1 MTYVPRQLARLVR
14 LPRQLAD
21 LQRQLAD
28 LQRLAGPA
36 WARKALNEV
45 TAASQ
50 AAQILLALHYQEL
63 ARRKAPL
70 PDMASV
76 EFRCFSQNGEDGL
89 LLYLFSLV
97 GTTDKRSVE
106 ICAGDGIECN
116 TANLIINHGW
126 HGLLIDGDD
135 KSIQRGREFYARCQD
150 TFVRPPALA
159 RAWVT
164 ADNVNSVVTGHGFA
178 GDIDLL
184 SLDMDGVDYWVWKAL
199 TCARPRA
206 VILEYNPTW
215 GPEASV
221 TVPYREDFRMDL
233 SKQPYY
239 ASASLSAYAKLGRE
253 RGYRLVGVH
262 RLGFNAV
269 FLRSDVGAD
278 LVPGITPAECFERH
292 PVLRH
297 WSPAWLPADR
307 PEFRDVVEV

>member
-1 MTYVPRQLARLVR
+1 MARQLAHLSG
-14 LPRQLAD
+14 LPQQLDD
-21 LQRQLAD
+21 LQRQLAE
-28 LQRLAGPA
+28 LKQLTGPGG
-36 WARKALNEV
+36 ARKALSET

-50 AAQILLALHYQEL
+50 VGQVLLSLHYQEL
-63 ARRKAPL
+63 ARRKEPL
-70 PDMASV
+70 SDMSSV

-97 GTTDKRSVE
+97 GTTNKRSVE

-126 HGLLIDGDD
+126 HGLLIDGSE
-135 KSIQRGREFYARCQD
+135 KAIQSGKEFYARCQD
-150 TFVRPPALA
+150 TFLFPPALVC
-159 RAWVT
+159 AWVT
-164 ADNVNSVVTGHGFA
+164 ADNVNSVVSGHGFA

-199 TCARPRA
+199 TCVRPRA
-206 VILEYNPTW
+206 VILEYNPYW

-221 TVPYREDFRMDL
+221 TVPYREDFRMDM
-233 SKQPYY
+233 SKLPYY
-239 ASASLSAYAKLGRE
+239 HSASLSAYEKLGRE
-253 RGYRLVGVH
+253 RGYRLVGAQ

-278 LVPGITPAECFERH
+278 LVPGLTPAEFFERH
-292 PVLRH
+292 PFLRY
-297 WSPAWLPADR
+297 WSPAWLPSAAER